1 MEGEWLGG
9 WSIRA
14 KMLEVSVGMMVITGF
29 RLLLHIAMVPPL
41 ALVDSIARSGW
52 WRSSEFR

>member
-1 MEGEWLGG
+1 MWMEGEWLGG

-14 KMLEVSVGMMVITGF
+14 KMLEVSVGMMVIKGF

-41 ALVDSIARSGW
+41 ALEDSNARSG
-52 WRSSEFR
+52 